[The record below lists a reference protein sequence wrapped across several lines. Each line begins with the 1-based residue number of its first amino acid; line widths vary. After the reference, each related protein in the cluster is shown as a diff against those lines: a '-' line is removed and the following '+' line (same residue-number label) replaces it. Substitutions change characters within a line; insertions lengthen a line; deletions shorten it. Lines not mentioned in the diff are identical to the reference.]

1 VNISETIEILQV
13 AVGPVI
19 LISGV
24 GLLLL
29 TMTNRLA
36 RVVDRTR
43 HLSDRLH
50 GDHVA
55 DRERSLAQLRILH
68 HRARTLRRA
77 IEMAATSVLLAAVL
91 VIVLFFTALFRSETG
106 LLIVGALFVGC
117 MVSLIGA
124 LGAFLIDVHHTMEA
138 VELDL
143 EDLDLGEARDSARA
157 SD

>member
-1 VNISETIEILQV
+1 MNIGETIDILQV

-43 HLSDRLH
+43 ALADQLH
-50 GDHVA
+50 GDRVP
-55 DRERSLAQLRILH
+55 DRQRALAQLRILR
-68 HRARTLRRA
+68 HRAGLLRRA
-77 IEMAATSVLLAAVL
+77 IEMAAVSVLLAAVL
-91 VIVLFFTALFRSETG
+91 VIVVFLTALFRSETG

-117 MVSLIGA
+117 MLMLIGS
-124 LGAFLIDVHHTMEA
+124 LCTFLVDVHHTMRA
-138 VELDL
+138 VDLDL
-143 EDLDLGEARDSARA
+143 TDLDLGDG
-157 SD
+157 